1 MLCDLGCDMGH
12 LGSKRHRNRVAC
24 HAGVTPLVAL
34 CDGSETEPPPEP
46 PLPPLPPLPPPSTVP
61 PPGVAAVNVNELDLL
76 HNLEKLS
83 KSTSDENVKAWV
95 AEQTQKL
102 DNVKACVAEQTQKL
116 EKVDANLAEQT
127 QKLEK
132 VDANLADLLEKLKNV
147 EERLVF
153 IEHCQIGLC
162 ERQKAQKIN
171 SSKMVFKESED
182 RFVEPPKE

>member
-1 MLCDLGCDMGH
+1 MGH
-12 LGSKRHRNRVAC
+12 LGSKRHRNRVAS

-76 HNLEKLS
+76 HNLE
-83 KSTSDENVKAWV
+83 
-95 AEQTQKL
+95 
-102 DNVKACVAEQTQKL
+102 NVKACVAEQTQKL
-116 EKVDANLAEQT
+116 ENMKELLGNTQQKLANTE

-147 EERLVF
+147 EERLGF
-153 IEHCQIGLC
+153 IEH
-162 ERQKAQKIN
+162 QKAQKMAFS
-171 SSKMVFKESED
+171 SSKMVFKESEN
-182 RFVEPPKE
+182 RFVDGLQLQ